1 MTTVDHPSPTTP
13 TDAVV
18 ADLGAI
24 DRLLRFL
31 DGQGRT
37 VIGPRVEGG
46 PGAAIVLGEIERA
59 DQLPWG
65 WSDDQGPG
73 HYRLERGE
81 GELAFAFAAPAG
93 SWKRFLHPPRRLLLT
108 ATTDG
113 DELRI
118 DRPEPERSPANLAF
132 LGVRACDLAGLQR
145 LDQALHAPPGP
156 SPRHHRPGASSPL
169 DEVFIVAVACGHPSD
184 TCFCVSQSTGPRPGP
199 GHDLAITELDDDRG
213 HEFLIEAG
221 TDRGRAVLVELTGR
235 TADPDDHDR
244 AAEVVDRAAAA
255 MARRIEPTDPPAA
268 DRHPDHPHW
277 SDVADRCLA
286 CANCTLVCPTCF
298 CSSVEDSTDVA
309 GTTAFRHQ
317 VWDSCFGSSFSE
329 LGGVPVRSTTG
340 DRYRQWL
347 LHKLVTWH
355 DQFDVSGCVGCGRC
369 ITWCPVGIDLTAE
382 VAALARPP
390 GETGPPPEQRP
401 SREERR

>member
-1 MTTVDHPSPTTP
+1 
-13 TDAVV
+13 
-18 ADLGAI
+18 
-24 DRLLRFL
+24 LRHG
-31 DGQGRT
+31 DGEQ
-37 VIGPRVEGG
+37 
-46 PGAAIVLGEIERA
+46 
-59 DQLPWG
+59 
-65 WSDDQGPG
+65 
-73 HYRLERGE
+73 
-81 GELAFAFAAPAG
+81 AFAFATPAG

-145 LDQALHAPPGP
+145 LDQALDAPPGP

-184 TCFCVSQSTGPRPGP
+184 TCFCVSQATGPRPGP
-199 GHDLAITELDDDRG
+199 GHDLEITELDDHHG

-221 TDRGRAVLVELTGR
+221 TDRGRAVLVELAGR
-235 TADPDDHDR
+235 TAVPADHDR
-244 AAEVVDRAAAA
+244 AAEVVDRAASA
-255 MARRIEPTDPPAA
+255 MVRRIEPTDPPAA
-268 DRHPDHPHW
+268 GRHLDHPRW
-277 SDVADRCLA
+277 DDVADRCLA

-329 LGGVPVRSTTG
+329 LGGIPVRSTTG

-382 VAALARPP
+382 VAALARRP
-390 GETGPPPEQRP
+390 GETGSSPDERP
-401 SREERR
+401 SREERP